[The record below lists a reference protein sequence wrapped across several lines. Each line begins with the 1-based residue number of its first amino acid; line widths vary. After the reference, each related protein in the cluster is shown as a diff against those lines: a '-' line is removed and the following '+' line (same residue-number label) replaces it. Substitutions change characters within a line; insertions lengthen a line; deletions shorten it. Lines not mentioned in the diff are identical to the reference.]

1 MEILNK
7 NQRIRSIWRVSIL
20 MLAILAILGSVV
32 QALPAEYYWHGV
44 NKLQSEK
51 NKSFKSVQ
59 ESTQRQSELEVKN
72 RDLMENI
79 KKYKEALDRL
89 KKEYEVVEL
98 RARKCDE
105 ALKYKVKE

>member
-1 MEILNK
+1 M
-7 NQRIRSIWRVSIL
+7 
-20 MLAILAILGSVV
+20 
-32 QALPAEYYWHGV
+32 
-44 NKLQSEK
+44 
-51 NKSFKSVQ
+51 
-59 ESTQRQSELEVKN
+59 KN